1 MHLDSS
7 RNGTLTLTPV
17 SKPHPSHASTL
28 LCVPRQG
35 AGVPSLVEAL
45 AARLEFASVVDV
57 DTEVRAALATLAEW
71 MRTGNFER
79 VAIAQWLADVHLD
92 VQPW

>member
-1 MHLDSS
+1 
-7 RNGTLTLTPV
+7 
-17 SKPHPSHASTL
+17 
-28 LCVPRQG
+28 
-35 AGVPSLVEAL
+35 L
-45 AARLEFASVVDV
+45 AARLEVASVVDV